1 MLQGCP
7 LAGISSL
14 RSDIPHRLR
23 RVVLIKRKRALKANF
38 RALFLFISGERGMHN
53 YILHYIVLSLQ
64 SFNYQMIVNWTFCN
78 ILHCFAEKWVDFW
91 VD

>member
-1 MLQGCP
+1 MLQRCP

-38 RALFLFISGERGMHN
+38 RALFLFISGERGILT
-53 YILHYIVLSLQ
+53 YISPYFMVL
-64 SFNYQMIVNWTFCN
+64 F
-78 ILHCFAEKWVDFW
+78 K
-91 VD
+91 